1 MKHVQ
6 QHLLKTCCLNGFNHS
21 KIQRTIQLNK
31 LPERGTETGRETERG
46 AGIERERRDIE
57 RDRGKRERRERGTEG
72 ERWRGRERGRER
84 E

>member
-31 LPERGTETGRETERG
+31 LPERGTETERG
-46 AGIERERRDIE
+46 TGRERRDIE
-57 RDRGKRERRERGTEG
+57 RDRGKRERREREGQRESNGEGGREG
-72 ERWRGRERGRER
+72 ERENE
-84 E
+84 